1 MLRSTIRFFP
11 KSQFPFSIFFCSPST
26 SAAALAV
33 AHDEPSNPTASSSQF
48 FPTKNEAVSKLLLF
62 LFSTVSIKAPS
73 ITKLRGDLPLEA
85 WVSAVNASEMESIVE
100 LLRRKKP
107 QLALDFFFLS
117 KNKYGFKHSMSC
129 HLIVAHVLAGRQR
142 LRGLKFH
149 LQEMVKEQGSASAP
163 ALCEL
168 LQNNFDYWVAHNVV
182 WNMLAFSYSTSE
194 MVADALFVLSKMKD
208 LNLQVSIRTYNSVRV
223 ALLN

>member
-1 MLRSTIRFFP
+1 MPP
-11 KSQFPFSIFFCSPST
+11 KWR
-26 SAAALAV
+26 A
-33 AHDEPSNPTASSSQF
+33 
-48 FPTKNEAVSKLLLF
+48 
-62 LFSTVSIKAPS
+62 
-73 ITKLRGDLPLEA
+73 
-85 WVSAVNASEMESIVE
+85 

-117 KNKYGFKHSMSC
+117 KNKYGFKHSVSC

-182 WNMLAFSYSTSE
+182 WNMLAFAYSTSE